1 MILPDKHV
9 WLSSSFL
16 AVGAVLLGLLES
28 GQTVSSLW
36 VASRH
41 REEIRTFDRFILALD
56 MLYALGLVEFDQDGL
71 LVRVKR

>member
-16 AVGAVLLGLLES
+16 GIGATLLELLES
-28 GQTVSSLW
+28 SRTVSGLW
-36 VASRH
+36 TASR
-41 REEIRTFDRFILALD
+41 RQEGIRTFDRFILALD

-71 LVRVKR
+71 LVRVER